1 MLNHRVPARPAPAS
15 RRHSEDAG
23 RRHHAHRGLRLGNP
37 GHLDIHSRAHIAEI
51 ASECERQGVS
61 VVSIHS
67 PGFLYNSEDED
78 NRKNAVAEGIVAAKV
93 AEEMGAG
100 VMVCHFQTEE
110 QSEKSITEMLDR
122 LEGYSIKLA
131 IENGRDLADY
141 TTFVDK
147 IGSDRFGMV
156 VDIGHTRDEDEVN
169 PFIKEDRA
177 RETMAQCGERLIHL
191 HLHDWVNG
199 ITSRHWTAAFSG
211 QRCSRPSTTS
221 TIRACSCSRP
231 STPRQRRV
239 SYRPTTC
246 WARSHHS
253 HRHSWSDTSRSN
265 TVSTTFRMPFPRRR
279 RFKRAERVHLAAR
292 RAFSFLWPS
301 RPSGRRWQ
309 PAGSLA

>member
-1 MLNHRVPARPAPAS
+1 MLKDTTSPDPSYEWTAQEIEERLGCSTIVFPRDRLLQA
-15 RRHSEDAG
+15 EDIAKMRDVG
-23 RRHHAHRGLRLGNP
+23 ITRIEVCALGNP

-199 ITSRHWTAAFSG
+199 DHFSPLDGSIQWAEVFAAFNDIDYQGVLMFEAVYPPAETRELSPDYVLG
-211 QRCSRPSTTS
+211 KVAS
-221 TIRACSCSRP
+221 
-231 STPRQRRV
+231 
-239 SYRPTTC
+239 
-246 WARSHHS
+246 
-253 HRHSWSDTSRSN
+253 
-265 TVSTTFRMPFPRRR
+265 FPQA
-279 RFKRAERVHLAAR
+279 FVERYVT
-292 RAFSFLWPS
+292 
-301 RPSGRRWQ
+301 Q
-309 PAGSLA
+309 